1 MNTGPARTFTR
12 AELRTYARRAAANR
26 RQIRADRRGDDLT
39 RRLLEQIRYGVAL
52 TNQCRHCQVAHE
64 TFALHAGASP
74 AELAAVVGGDPSV
87 FEPAAWTAILY
98 AQALAANDFADQP
111 ALRAEAQHYWS
122 PRQCELIEAAALQM
136 TVSNRCGNTWDAL
149 LRRTRGEPDHDSR
162 LVDEI
167 AVSAVFLAG
176 AVLSAL
182 KLSAIRREA
191 PWHLLAAIFREPEP
205 LR

>member
-1 MNTGPARTFTR
+1 MNTSSGRTFTR

-26 RQIRADRRGDDLT
+26 RQMRADHRSDDLT

-52 TNQCRHCQVAHE
+52 TNQCRHCQLAHE
-64 TFALHAGASP
+64 TYALHAGASP

-87 FEPAAWTAILY
+87 FEPAAWAAILY

-111 ALRAEAQHYWS
+111 ALRTEAQLYWS
-122 PRQCELIEAAALQM
+122 PRQCKLIEAAALKM
-136 TVSNRCGNTWDAL
+136 TVANRCANTWDAL

-167 AVSAVFLAG
+167 TVSAAFLAG
-176 AVLSAL
+176 AMLSAL
-182 KLSAIRREA
+182 KLSVIRREA
-191 PWHLLAAIFREPEP
+191 PWHVLAAIFREPEP
-205 LR
+205 VR